1 MRPGVPHLTLVLDS
15 REVRKFP
22 LNRGVTTIGRAQEN
36 DIVINN
42 LALSRRHAQVELRAG
57 RFEVSDLGSQNG
69 VFVNQERLRAPRAL
83 AEGDRVVLGTYTF
96 VFSDEGVDEERREDR
111 REDRRD
117 GRAPRRAPTEPE
129 DDAPRPTA
137 VPLLVLKYNDV
148 EMQRLELRRESCLI
162 GRAKECDLQV
172 AERRLSRKHCEIQ
185 RDDAGRWVVSD
196 LGSQNGT
203 YVNRRKIK
211 GPTPLTG
218 GDVLNFAEY
227 SVLFLSEGSAYAGPD
242 IDVRGGG
249 RASVDAHVEKA
260 DTVFPPAFREPMRNE
275 RTRTANEDALIRPS
289 ALDENDDDGG
299 GAPVHER
306 GRWSE
311 PPEPIIQSPGE
322 VRARRKAQLPRD
334 ARAGASMDE
343 EPPARVEPRAPER
356 RSARDEDRRGEER
369 RVERTHDDRREG
381 ARLRPEAGGRAEG
394 AGRGDAAARD
404 EVRATP
410 IRSDRVNVDRDRAP
424 ARAVV
429 ERDDREVA
437 AVPAEPIARA
447 ERSQERARR
456 DVDPPPRARPSV
468 EPRPSA
474 EPRPSVEPRPSLEP
488 RSAGRDARERPSA
501 GAEPAGRGRPSV
513 APEPARGGRPA
524 DRGTDRGADRTSER
538 AAGRDGAMER
548 PRRGDAVEVRG
559 VVEVE
564 PPVARGRKAEPRVEV
579 RDARGEARRR
589 DEDEHLDVPDD
600 ESSPRDEGLDDWY
613 SARGDKSD
621 AFEGPSDDPLGDEA
635 PLPEDEPSELVPRSP
650 SSVSH
655 VLNQMMVGKRELER
669 NLKGRREKLRAFSV
683 EVRHGDE
690 IIFSGPLEN
699 EVTVLGT
706 EPDADIR
713 LRGRYVAKRHSLL
726 VRVRESLLLV
736 RLGSSSA
743 ARVNGLPKLQAFLR
757 HGDLVQIDETSL
769 RILER

>member
-1 MRPGVPHLTLVLDS
+1 VCIGVPHLTLVLDN

-57 RFEVSDLGSQNG
+57 RFEVSDLNSQNG
-69 VFVNQERLRAPRAL
+69 VFVNQERLRGPRAL
-83 AEGDRVVLGTYTF
+83 SKGDRVVLGTYTF
-96 VFSDEGVDEERREDR
+96 VFSDEGADEE
-111 REDRRD
+111 RRD
-117 GRAPRRAPTEPE
+117 GRASRRAPTEPE
-129 DDAPRPTA
+129 QDAPRPAA

-185 RDDAGRWVVSD
+185 RDDAGRWLVSD

-211 GPTPLTG
+211 GPTPLVG

-242 IDVRGGG
+242 VDARVG
-249 RASVDAHVEKA
+249 RPSVDAHVEKA

-275 RTRTANEDALIRPS
+275 RTRNADDDALIRPS
-289 ALDENDDDGG
+289 ALDDDDDGG
-299 GAPVHER
+299 GASVHER

-334 ARAGASMDE
+334 ARASASLDE
-343 EPPARVEPRAPER
+343 TPPARAEARVPER
-356 RSARDEDRRGEER
+356 RSAREEDRRGEDRRAER
-369 RVERTHDDRREG
+369 PDDDRRDG
-381 ARLRPEAGGRAEG
+381 QRPRPEAGGRLD
-394 AGRGDAAARD
+394 AGPRPD
-404 EVRATP
+404 EAGRATP
-410 IRSDRVNVDRDRAP
+410 VRSDRVNVARDRGP
-424 ARAVV
+424 ARVVV
-429 ERDDREVA
+429 EHDDREIA
-437 AVPAEPIARA
+437 AVPAEPIARV
-447 ERSQERARR
+447 ERSQERSRREGEAPARAR
-456 DVDPPPRARPSV
+456 LSLEPRPSV

-474 EPRPSVEPRPSLEP
+474 EPR
-488 RSAGRDARERPSA
+488 SAARDARERPSA
-501 GAEPAGRGRPSV
+501 GADPAARGRSSH
-513 APEPARGGRPA
+513 APEPARGGRSA
-524 DRGTDRGADRTSER
+524 ERGADRGAERVADRTTER
-538 AAGRDGAMER
+538 AAGRETAGER
-548 PRRGDAVEVRG
+548 PRRADAVEVRG

-564 PPVARGRKAEPRVEV
+564 PPVARGRKSEPRAEV
-579 RDARGEARRR
+579 RDARRL
-589 DEDEHLDVPDD
+589 DDDEHLDVPDD
-600 ESSPRDEGLDDWY
+600 ESSPRDEELDDWY
-613 SARGDKSD
+613 SARSDKSD
-621 AFEGPSDDPLGDEA
+621 GFEGPSDDPLGDEA

-690 IIFSGPLEN
+690 MIFSGPLEN